1 MWNRRYA
8 LTLVVSLVATASVAA
23 QLNVI
28 ERGKPMV
35 LRGEVVEISCYQAKG
50 IEAGTGVAH
59 VACAK
64 ECAAKGR
71 SLGLLTEGDGLF
83 RIVGGITANNN
94 AKLVPYLGQ
103 TVDLSGTQVL
113 LSNTYDIRQNFDATA
128 VTVAK
133 K

>member
-50 IEAGTGVAH
+50 IEAGTGAAH

-83 RIVGGITANNN
+83 RIVGGMTANNN
-94 AKLVPYLGQ
+94 AKLVPFLGQ

>member
-1 MWNRRYA
+1 MRNGRRA
-8 LTLVVSLVATASVAA
+8 LALVAALSATVSLDA

-28 ERGKPMV
+28 ERGKPTT

-50 IEAGTGVAH
+50 IEAGTGAAH

-83 RIVGGITANNN
+83 RIVGDMTANNN

-103 TVDLSGTQVL
+103 TVDVAGTQVL

>member
-1 MWNRRYA
+1 MWSDRVA
-8 LTLVVSLVATASVAA
+8 FALVVSLAATASVAA

-50 IEAGTGVAH
+50 IEAGTGAAH

-71 SLGLLTEGDGLF
+71 SLGLLTEGDGLY
-83 RIVGGITANNN
+83 RIVGAITANNN

-113 LSNTYDIRQNFDATA
+113 LSNTYDIRQNFDATE

>member
-1 MWNRRYA
+1 MRNGRGACA
-8 LTLVVSLVATASVAA
+8 LMVSLVATASLAA

-28 ERGKPMV
+28 ERGKPTV

-50 IEAGTGVAH
+50 IAAGTGAAH

-71 SLGLLTEGDGLF
+71 SLGLLTEGDGLY
-83 RIVGGITANNN
+83 RIVGAMTASNN

>member
-50 IEAGTGVAH
+50 IEAGTGAAH

-83 RIVGGITANNN
+83 RLVGGMTANNN
-94 AKLVPYLGQ
+94 AKLVPFLGQ